1 MTVLFSTRWKK
12 DTTRWLDAI
21 RGALPGVPVFNGAD
35 HDVDWAAIDYALV
48 WQPPPGMLHQCSNLK
63 AVFNLGAGVDYV
75 LEHSDLPTDVPLV
88 RLVDPCLTE
97 GMIEYVTHWTLHL
110 HRGFGRYRDYQAEN
124 KWRPHWYPR
133 PKDRRVGI
141 LGLGAL
147 GGAAARQLHALGFD
161 VAGWSRTSKTFEGVT
176 SFAGDDRLEAFLNR
190 TEILICLLPLTPAT
204 TGILN
209 ATTLAQ
215 LPEGASLINVA
226 RGGHVVDEDL
236 IKALDSDHLAGAVLD
251 VFHEEPLP
259 LDHPF
264 WTNPKITI
272 TPHVASLTNPKTA
285 CAEITKD
292 IALMQA
298 GKPARYVV
306 DRAVGY

>member
-1 MTVLFSTRWKK
+1 MAVLFSTRWEKHTK
-12 DTTRWLDAI
+12 RWLDAI
-21 RGALPGVPVFNGAD
+21 QGALTDVTVFNGAD
-35 HDVDWAAIDYALV
+35 NDVDWAAIEYALV

-88 RLVDPCLTE
+88 RRVDPCLTE
-97 GMIEYVTHWTLHL
+97 GMIEYVTHWVLHI
-110 HRGFGRYRDYQAEN
+110 HRGFARYRNYQNEP

-133 PKDRRVGI
+133 PQDRRVGI

-147 GGAAARQLHALGFD
+147 GGAAARQLQSIGFD
-161 VAGWSRTSKTFEGVT
+161 VAGWSRSSKTIDGVT
-176 SFAGDDRLEAFLNR
+176 SFAGDDQLEAFLNR
-190 TEILICLLPLTPAT
+190 TEILVCLLPLTPAT
-204 TGILN
+204 KGIIN
-209 ATTLAQ
+209 AKTLAQ
-215 LPEGASLINVA
+215 LPEGAQVINVA

-264 WTNPKITI
+264 WKTPKVTI
-272 TPHVASLTNPKTA
+272 TPHVASLTNPETA
-285 CAEITKD
+285 CAEIAKD
-292 IALMQA
+292 ITRMEA
-298 GKPARYVV
+298 GKSARYVV
-306 DRAVGY
+306 DRDVGY